1 MKSQTSTVDQLRAYI
16 GENLP
21 NVQIENLQ
29 KEIEE
34 AREHMANLLQEN
46 ERLRSTV
53 ELLNVR
59 LSSMNE
65 ILLIQE
71 SELLKFQSKFVRD
84 PGDQENS
91 LLTKWREKVFALLV
105 QLKSQ
110 QILHEKEE
118 RSGHAQVGISV
129 FLNRIYSEVLSNPW
143 FVDSR
148 IMECEG
154 CLCSIE
160 LSKQCDVVLIAG
172 LWPSCQV
179 LFCILVEGDGVK
191 VDRNVHKS
199 KARPISSYLGQ

>member
-1 MKSQTSTVDQLRAYI
+1 MKAQTSTVDQLRAYI

-21 NVQIENLQ
+21 NVHIENLQ

-84 PGDQENS
+84 PGDQEDS

-118 RSGHAQVGISV
+118 RSGHAQVSISG
-129 FLNRIYSEVLSNPW
+129 FLIRIYFEG
-143 FVDSR
+143 FVES
-148 IMECEG
+148 MG
-154 CLCSIE
+154 CR
-160 LSKQCDVVLIAG
+160 Q
-172 LWPSCQV
+172 
-179 LFCILVEGDGVK
+179 
-191 VDRNVHKS
+191 
-199 KARPISSYLGQ
+199 